1 MIDSFGRN
9 INYLRVSVTKRCNLN
24 CTYCGAQSSTDEYE
38 LSAAEI
44 EKIVRAFAKC
54 GITKVRLTGG
64 EPLVRKD
71 ICEIAERIAGIEG
84 IRKLALTTNGI
95 NLKKYALPLKSAG
108 VSAVNISLDT
118 TDKAQFKK
126 ITGFDGLQK
135 VFDGIE
141 ECERVSLS
149 PIRIN
154 AVLVRGQN
162 EAAAESLIDIART
175 RKIDVRFIELMP
187 FSIDGENE
195 ASVIKGEDILKKFP
209 YLTPVTS
216 NKSDF
221 EKSVA
226 RYYEGEGFK
235 GRVGFITPI
244 SDKFCSECNRIRL
257 LSDGKVKAC
266 LGNDTV
272 IELMDVIDNE
282 ELLYER
288 VRQAIMSKP
297 MEHSFSCGY
306 GTSHGL
312 NRIGG

>member
-24 CTYCGAQSSTDEYE
+24 CTYCGAQSCTDEYE
-38 LSAAEI
+38 LSVAEI

-126 ITGFDGLQK
+126 ITGYDGLQR

-187 FSIDGENE
+187 FSTDGENE

-209 YLTPVTS
+209 YLTPVIS

-272 IELMDVIDNE
+272 IDLMDVIDNE